1 VRTHTGPISVE
12 AGKLAER
19 GEPGGEVRRW
29 PLRVRT
35 GARLIAIANAGSS
48 VITEVSMLNWISRW
62 AMRHAPTPEKT
73 AASMLVTAR
82 MELFTAEQR
91 VIDAKL
97 QADYWRTRV
106 AFLEEVQKQGID
118 PWVSAQSSLRPE
130 VESSPRGT
138 GPRLAAST

>member
-1 VRTHTGPISVE
+1 
-12 AGKLAER
+12 
-19 GEPGGEVRRW
+19 
-29 PLRVRT
+29 
-35 GARLIAIANAGSS
+35 
-48 VITEVSMLNWISRW
+48 MLNWISRW
-62 AMRHAPTPEKT
+62 ALRHAPTPEKT

-106 AFLEEVQKQGID
+106 SFLEEVQKQGIE
-118 PWVSAQSSLRPE
+118 PWVSAQTQKSE
-130 VESSPRGT
+130 IETAAAARGVV

>member
-1 VRTHTGPISVE
+1 
-12 AGKLAER
+12 
-19 GEPGGEVRRW
+19 
-29 PLRVRT
+29 
-35 GARLIAIANAGSS
+35 
-48 VITEVSMLNWISRW
+48 MLNWISRW

-82 MELFTAEQR
+82 MELFAAEQR

-106 AFLEEVQKQGID
+106 SFLEEVQKQGID
-118 PWVSAQSSLRPE
+118 PWVTSQAAQRPE
-130 VESSPRGT
+130 LDATPRST

>member
-1 VRTHTGPISVE
+1 
-12 AGKLAER
+12 
-19 GEPGGEVRRW
+19 
-29 PLRVRT
+29 
-35 GARLIAIANAGSS
+35 
-48 VITEVSMLNWISRW
+48 MLNWISRW

-106 AFLEEVQKQGID
+106 SFLEEVQKQGID
-118 PWVSAQSSLRPE
+118 PWVSAHPSQRPE
-130 VESSPRGT
+130 IESSPRGT